1 MLKICASVNSPEELD
16 KVSDADYIAV
26 SLDTF
31 RQMKDAP
38 GRPVIVKVTTQDQ
51 TLEMMNKK
59 WDGFL
64 DIGEMPRPDA
74 NVPVISS
81 IYDELRTMSSQEIVG
96 KMNGFECD
104 IAVGTFMVNRPA
116 DLVSIF
122 DASSLIQKKH
132 VLIGLGE
139 MGSITRYR
147 SRLLGNE
154 FDYAHVGTPAFYG
167 QMSVDELRVTGSDS
181 MILGLVGH
189 PLSQSASKR
198 MYTQALKDADING
211 HYINF
216 DTVSLDGLDDVIRDY
231 NIRGLNVT
239 IPYKDDILAY
249 VDVLDQSAKNTGAA
263 SMIVNTGDRL
273 IGSNTDVD
281 GARFALER
289 AGVEI
294 EVGMKILVIGS
305 GGVAMACCY
314 LFTAEG
320 ADVTIVGRNQ
330 KTVQQLCRKFGCETT
345 DRMDPSDYDMIVNC
359 SPIGM
364 YEEEKYPI
372 DITKIRSEQVI
383 FDVVYTKETQLECVG
398 RERGCR
404 IVPGLDML
412 IGQGMRAF
420 EVWTSQKPDYES
432 MRRSLVG
439 DSGRMNIC

>member
-1 MLKICASVNSPEELD
+1 MLKVCAYVNSPEDLEKANSADLIT
-16 KVSDADYIAV
+16 VSNETYHQLNCEPSV
-26 SLDTF
+26 
-31 RQMKDAP
+31 
-38 GRPVIVKVTTQDQ
+38 PVIVKVSTVEEA
-51 TLEMMNKK
+51 TLMAGKK
-59 WDGFL
+59 WNGYL
-64 DIGEMPRPDA
+64 DIGELPRPSA
-74 NVPVISS
+74 NVPIISS
-81 IYDELRTMSSQEIVG
+81 IYDELRTMSSQEMVE
-96 KMNGFECD
+96 KMNGFDCD

-116 DLVSIF
+116 DLVSIM
-122 DASSLIQKKH
+122 DASALIQKKH
-132 VLIGLGE
+132 VLVGLGE

-147 SRLLGNE
+147 SKLLGNE
-154 FDYAHVGTPAFYG
+154 FDYAHVGTPMYYG
-167 QMSVDELRVTGSDS
+167 QMSVDELRSADSDS
-181 MILGLVGH
+181 LIIGLVGH

-198 MYTQALKDADING
+198 MHTQALKDAGING

-216 DTVSLDGLDDVIRDY
+216 DTVSLEGLDDVIRDY
-231 NIRGLNVT
+231 NIKGLNVT

-320 ADVTIVGRNQ
+320 AEVTIISRNQ
-330 KTVQQLCRKFGCETT
+330 KTAQQLCKKFGCEYT
-345 DRMDPSDYDMIVNC
+345 DKMDPSEYDMIVNC

-364 YEEEKYPI
+364 YEEENYPI
-372 DITKIRSEQVI
+372 DLTKIKSEQVI
-383 FDVVYTKETQLECVG
+383 FDVVYTKETKLECVG
-398 RERGCR
+398 RERGCK

-420 EVWTSQKPDYES
+420 EVWTGQKPSYES
-432 MRRSLVG
+432 MRYSLVG
-439 DSGRMNIC
+439 DSGRMNIL

>member
-1 MLKICASVNSPEELD
+1 MLKICASVNSPEELE
-16 KVSDADYIAV
+16 KASNADYIAV
-26 SLDTF
+26 NMDTF
-31 RQMKDAP
+31 RQIKDAP
-38 GRPVIVKVTTQDQ
+38 GKTMIVKVSTQEQ
-51 TLEMMNKK
+51 ALEMAGKK
-59 WDGFL
+59 WDGYL
-64 DIGEMPRPDA
+64 DVGEMPKPSMG
-74 NVPVISS
+74 VPIISS
-81 IYDELRTMSSQEIVG
+81 IYDELRTMSSQEIVE
-96 KMNGFECD
+96 KMNGFDCE

-147 SRLLGNE
+147 SKFLGNE
-154 FDYAHVGTPAFYG
+154 FDYAHVGTPAYYG
-167 QMSVDELRVTGSDS
+167 QMSVDELRIAGSDT

-198 MYTQALKDADING
+198 MHTQALKDAGING
-211 HYINF
+211 VYINF
-216 DTVSLDGLDDVIRDY
+216 DTVSLEGLDDVIRDY
-231 NIRGLNVT
+231 DIRGLNVT

-263 SMIVNTGDRL
+263 SMVVNNGDRL

-281 GARFALER
+281 GARFALEK

-294 EVGMKILVIGS
+294 EVGMKILIIGS

-320 ADVTIVGRNQ
+320 ADVTIISRNQ
-330 KTVQQLCRKFGCETT
+330 KTAQQLCKKFGCEYT
-345 DRMDPSDYDMIVNC
+345 DKMDPSEYDMIVNC

-372 DITKIRSEQVI
+372 DITKIRSEQII

-420 EVWTSQKPDYES
+420 EVWTGKKPDYDS
-432 MRRSLVG
+432 MKRSLVG
-439 DSGRMNIC
+439 DSGRMNIS

>member
-26 SLDTF
+26 SVDTF
-31 RQMKDAP
+31 RRMKNVSD
-38 GRPVIVKVTTQDQ
+38 RPVIVKVTTQDQ
-51 TLEMMNKK
+51 TLEMMNKN

-81 IYDELRTMSSQEIVG
+81 IYDELRTMTSQEIVE
-96 KMNGFECD
+96 KMNGFDCD

-116 DLVSIF
+116 DLVSMF

-167 QMSVDELRVTGSDS
+167 QMSVDELRMAGSDS

-198 MYTQALKDADING
+198 MYTQALKDAGING

-345 DRMDPSDYDMIVNC
+345 DRTDPSDYDMIVNC

-420 EVWTSQKPDYES
+420 EVWTGQKPDYES

>member
-420 EVWTSQKPDYES
+420 EVWTGQKPDYES

>member
-1 MLKICASVNSPEELD
+1 MLKICASVNSPEELE
-16 KVSDADYIAV
+16 KASSADLITV
-26 SLDTF
+26 NMDMF
-31 RQMKDAP
+31 RQMDTMPDKP
-38 GRPVIVKVTTQDQ
+38 MIVKISSMEEAA
-51 TLEMMNKK
+51 EMAAKK
-59 WDGFL
+59 WDGYL
-64 DIGEMPRPDA
+64 DIGEIQRPGS
-74 NVPVISS
+74 NSPVIASV
-81 IYDELRTMSSQEIVG
+81 YDELRTMSSQEIVE
-96 KMNGFECD
+96 KMNSFDCD

-116 DLVSIF
+116 DLVSII
-122 DASSLIQKKH
+122 DASALIQKKH

-147 SRLLGNE
+147 SKLLGNE
-154 FDYAHVGTPAFYG
+154 FDYAHVGTPQYYG
-167 QMSVDELRVTGSDS
+167 QMSVDELRETDSDS
-181 MILGLVGH
+181 LIIGLVGH

-198 MYTQALKDADING
+198 MHTQALKDAGING

-216 DTVSLDGLDDVIRDY
+216 DTVSLEGLDDVIRDY
-231 NIRGLNVT
+231 DIKGLNVT

-263 SMIVNTGDRL
+263 SMILNTGDRL

-281 GARFALER
+281 GARFALEK

-314 LFTAEG
+314 LFTSEG
-320 ADVTIVGRNQ
+320 ADVTIMGRNP
-330 KTVQQLCRKFGCETT
+330 KSVQQLCKKFGCEST
-345 DRMDPSDYDMIVNC
+345 DKSDPSEYDMIVNC

-372 DITKIRSEQVI
+372 DLTKIRSEQVI

-398 RERGCR
+398 RERGCT

-420 EVWTSQKPDYES
+420 EVWTGQKPSYES
-432 MRRSLVG
+432 MRYSLVG
-439 DSGRMNIC
+439 DSGRMNIS